1 MPKKKKSDIEVEKIK
16 NRVKAM
22 VKERPSHKEVLEFY
36 KDLVTEQY
44 SALSKIKTTSIEIDK
59 DDAKVKIMQGF
70 PLVEKKA
77 LTLDIPSATRLF
89 KRLCK
94 LMSQNKKGSRDVER
108 ITQALKNKEIDLMEL
123 FKQTDSNN
131 DEYVTALSK
140 KLQVKEDVLVF
151 LARNSIK
158 PIYEAYAKEMKDY
171 VDQEKWWKG
180 YCPICGSEP
189 YIAEIKNE
197 GGAGGAEGARF
208 LVCSSCSFEW
218 RFNRLKCPFCENE
231 NHERLRYFY
240 TEKEGRVYRVDVCEE
255 CKRYIKTVDIKELGE
270 EKIIPLLE
278 DIGTLHLDILAQKEG
293 YTKEKKASGLTTN
306 A

>member
-59 DDAKVKIMQGF
+59 EDAKVKIMQGF

-140 KLQVKEDVLVF
+140 KLQVKEDVLSF

-158 PIYEAYAKEMKDY
+158 PIYETYAKELKDY
-171 VDQEKWWKG
+171 VDQEQWWKG

-189 YIAEIKNE
+189 FISELKE
-197 GGAGGAEGARF
+197 EGARF
-208 LVCSSCSFEW
+208 LVCSSCNFEW
-218 RFNRLKCPFCENE
+218 RFNRVKCPFCENE
-231 NHERLRYFY
+231 ESGKLRYFY
-240 TEKEGRVYRVDVCEE
+240 TEKEGRVYRVDVCEK
-255 CKRYIKTVDIKELGE
+255 CKRYIKTVDTVESGIDF
-270 EKIIPLLE
+270 IPLLE
-278 DIGTLHLDILAQKEG
+278 DIGTLHLDIVAQKEG
-293 YTKEKKASGLTTN
+293 YTKERKASGMETN